1 MILKKVTKQKLLDLI
16 REQIRLK
23 HFSTRIDKTCTYW
36 TKQYVYSF
44 NKKPLNDTNL
54 QLVPLLKNN
63 MKNISDNFNTQ

>member
-23 HFSTRIDKTCTYW
+23 HFSTRIDKTCTYC

-44 NKKPLNDTNL
+44 NKKPLTDTNL
-54 QLVPLLKNN
+54 QLVLLLKNN
-63 MKNISDNFNTQ
+63 MKNISDNFNTK